1 MTTKYP
7 HLAQM
12 GVQNPQEITGYT
24 LYHVAPATD
33 VLKIKYQRP
42 KGSFLPITRSY
53 SIGRSVHTRMVD
65 SGIGKTEE
73 IYDISPILSQ
83 AVAEL
88 DSIVDNKAST
98 DELKQQLLAEIERM
112 QVEFTS
118 EINALRQLVNK
129 IK

>member
-1 MTTKYP
+1 MISKYP

-42 KGSFLPITRSY
+42 KGSLLPITRSY
-53 SIGRSVHTRMVD
+53 SIGRSPHVRVID
-65 SGIGKTEE
+65 SGSGKTEE
-73 IYDISPILSQ
+73 FYEISPILSQ

-88 DSIVDNKAST
+88 DSIVDNKASA
-98 DELKQQLLAEIERM
+98 DELKQQILAEIERM
-112 QVEFTS
+112 QVEFTT